1 MVETI
6 TIGSRIYSVNIR
18 RSGSSF
24 SLQIDDSEYNGEFS
38 RLNNG
43 SLEIIIDGRRSIAY
57 SEKKSNVSYVFADGI
72 NYVLRRQVHRAGSII
87 QEEQREDSVLSPITG
102 KLLDQ
107 KVESGYSVKKG
118 DVIIVLE
125 AMKMEHRLK
134 SPRDG
139 TISKI
144 TSIELGGQV
153 KEGEIMF
160 ELEDE

>member
-1 MVETI
+1 MAETV
-6 TIGSRIYSVNIR
+6 TIGSKSYSVNIR

-24 SLQIDDSEYNGEFS
+24 RLQIDDRYYEGEFS

-43 SLEIIIDGRRSIAY
+43 SLEIIIDDRRSITY
-57 SEKKSNVSYVFADGI
+57 SDKKSDESYVFADGI
-72 NYVLRRQVHRAGSII
+72 NYVLHRQSLKVGSVV
-87 QEEQREDSVLSPITG
+87 QDDPREDLVMSPITG
-102 KLLDQ
+102 KLLDR
-107 KVESGYSVKKG
+107 KVESSSSVSEG

-125 AMKMEHRLK
+125 AMKMEHRLR

-139 TISKI
+139 IISRI
-144 TSIELGGQV
+144 TSIEIGGQV

>member
-1 MVETI
+1 MTETV
-6 TIGSRIYSVNIR
+6 TVGSKSYSVNIR

-24 SLQIDDSEYNGEFS
+24 RLKIDDRNYEGEFS

-43 SLEIIIDGRRSIAY
+43 SLEIIIDGRRSVTY
-57 SEKKSNVSYVFADGI
+57 SEKKSDESYVFADGI
-72 NYVLRRQVHRAGSII
+72 NYVLRHQSQKVGSVV
-87 QEEQREDSVLSPITG
+87 QDEPKADLVLSPITG
-102 KLLDQ
+102 KLLDR
-107 KVESGYSVKKG
+107 KVESSSSVSEG

-125 AMKMEHRLK
+125 AMKMEHRLR

-139 TISKI
+139 IISRI
-144 TSIELGGQV
+144 TSIEIGGQV